1 VYQLVKV
8 AGIYFQVQQITFAV
22 EELVG
27 GETVYVEV
35 SLDGI
40 LLQCRE
46 VVVSYV
52 VTAYV
57 VFLDDVL
64 PRFLRTLVGQIEEL
78 DVIVFQPCIF
88 FGRVG
93 ESFLAGSAPCAPDV
107 EQDERCI
114 AVIYTTVSV
123 SFNSTFVTSRA
134 RLKNP
139 SP

>member
-1 VYQLVKV
+1 MCQLVKV

-35 SLDGI
+35 PLDGI

-52 VTAYV
+52 VTAHV

-93 ESFLAGSAPCAPDV
+93 E
-107 EQDERCI
+107 
-114 AVIYTTVSV
+114 
-123 SFNSTFVTSRA
+123 
-134 RLKNP
+134 
-139 SP
+139 